1 MSLQSDSG
9 ISSTSQ
15 CSDNLAKDCKAFYEK
30 RLRLTHSVQDKWQQQ
45 RQVHPESNLSNQINR
60 LRSELLSL
68 AHLDNELFKNL
79 LALNDKLEELKL
91 QNGSDESG
99 AKELPNLPDQEV
111 LSEETTDEYDDED
124 IDEEVEMEDEFHNM
138 YSSLPPTQILERA
151 AQAVDDQPSSS
162 GLDMMGGLKF
172 MLRSRSFLLRA
183 PFHKKNTTNGRS
195 RSRGNDSPFRT
206 FDRIHENRVV
216 EIRNTRSQSAER
228 RTKKSA
234 AASKLEAGSSATL
247 TRGFHLPQSSRS
259 LWQRVFVGSS
269 QNGTAPSNGP
279 ESLPCSWSLV
289 DGLEDKSPPPTLK
302 HIKQNSFDSG
312 IHTSDSSEYSIKI

>member
-1 MSLQSDSG
+1 M
-9 ISSTSQ
+9 
-15 CSDNLAKDCKAFYEK
+15 
-30 RLRLTHSVQDKWQQQ
+30 
-45 RQVHPESNLSNQINR
+45 
-60 LRSELLSL
+60 
-68 AHLDNELFKNL
+68 FKNL

-91 QNGSDESG
+91 QRGSG
-99 AKELPNLPDQEV
+99 IKEPPTLPEA
-111 LSEETTDEYDDED
+111 LSEETTDEYDDDD
-124 IDEEVEMEDEFHNM
+124 IDEEVEQDDEFHNL

-151 AQAVDDQPSSS
+151 AQVAEDQPSSS

-172 MLRSRSFLLRA
+172 MLRSRSFLLRP
-183 PFHKKNTTNGRS
+183 PFHKKNSAGRS
-195 RSRGNDSPFRT
+195 RSRGSDSPFRT

-216 EIRNTRSQSAER
+216 ENRNPRSHSAER

-234 AASKLEAGSSATL
+234 LKLEAGSSATL

-269 QNGTAPSNGP
+269 HNGAPHSNGP
-279 ESLPCSWSLV
+279 ESLPCSW
-289 DGLEDKSPPPTLK
+289 GLEDKSPPPTLK

>member
-1 MSLQSDSG
+1 MGSHIMSLQSDSG
-9 ISSTSQ
+9 ISSSSHS
-15 CSDNLAKDCKAFYEK
+15 SDTLAKDCKAFYEK
-30 RLRLTHSVQDKWQQQ
+30 RLRLTHSVQDKWK
-45 RQVHPESNLSNQINR
+45 RQVHPESTLSNQIGR
-60 LRSELLSL
+60 LRNELLSL

-91 QNGSDESG
+91 QHGSGSDG

-151 AQAVDDQPSSS
+151 AQAVDDHQPSSS

-183 PFHKKNTTNGRS
+183 PFHKKNTNGRS

-312 IHTSDSSEYSIKI
+312 IHT